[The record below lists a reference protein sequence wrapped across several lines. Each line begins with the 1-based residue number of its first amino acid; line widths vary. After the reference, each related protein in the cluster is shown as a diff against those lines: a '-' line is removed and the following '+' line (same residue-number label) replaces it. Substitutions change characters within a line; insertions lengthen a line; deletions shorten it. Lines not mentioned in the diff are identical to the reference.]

1 MQSRVVTYNVELFR
15 RINEVISARP
25 EEHDQTTWEMR
36 SPECGTVR
44 CVAGWAIFLT
54 TGANLYARPAPLD
67 LDDGETTL
75 SPQVRELA
83 GELGVPPSVPAVA
96 RELLGLT
103 RDEAASLFYSAEDDE
118 ARTLVYHIAA
128 GRTDEARRWFARRRA
143 E

>member
-1 MQSRVVTYNVELFR
+1 MLNTELFR

-25 EEHDQTTWEMR
+25 EEHDQSAWEVR
-36 SPECGTVR
+36 SPECGTAR

-54 TGANLYARPAPLD
+54 TGANLYVRPDPD
-67 LDDGETTL
+67 VLDDGETIL
-75 SPQVRELA
+75 SPQVHELA
-83 GELGVPPSVPAVA
+83 DELGVLPSVPAVA

-118 ARTLVYHIAA
+118 ARTLVYHVAA
-128 GRTDEARRWFARRRA
+128 GRTDEARRWFARHRA